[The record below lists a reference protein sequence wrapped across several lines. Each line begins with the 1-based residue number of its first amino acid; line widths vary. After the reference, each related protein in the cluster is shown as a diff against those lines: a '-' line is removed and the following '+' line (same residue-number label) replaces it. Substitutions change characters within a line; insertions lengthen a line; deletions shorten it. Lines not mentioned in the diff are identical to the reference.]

1 MSNKS
6 FEVVE
11 TIKDKIFSK
20 YDVLSMSYAIQPF
33 MVTNKWMVLVYGEIK
48 RRGYFAAS
56 QFDGDDDMCLI
67 FFDSE
72 EHYKSYVRTMLDIA

>member
-11 TIKDKIFSK
+11 TIKTKIYSK
-20 YDVLSMSYAIQPF
+20 YDVLRLSSAIQPF
-33 MVTNKWMVLVYGEIK
+33 SANNQWMALVYGEIK

-56 QFDGDDDMCLI
+56 QFDNDEDMCLI

-72 EHYKSYVRTMLDIA
+72 VHYKQYVRTMLDIA